1 MDAFTKTV
9 ILTTILTITVFGAI
23 IFMAIGNLDKI
34 PSIETGTV
42 LSKQTFPDA
51 TQANYTITLSDQ
63 RTLYILNDSLLY
75 SSLQEN
81 QTYVFTCHLDFN
93 RKMTFIDEASEK

>member
-1 MDAFTKTV
+1 LDAFTKAV
-9 ILTTILTITVFGAI
+9 ILTTILTIAVFGAI
-23 IFMAIGNLDKI
+23 IFIAIDNLDKI
-34 PSIETGTV
+34 PSIETGAL

-51 TQANYTITLSDQ
+51 TQADYTITLSDQ

-93 RKMTFIDEASEK
+93 RKMAFIVDASEK